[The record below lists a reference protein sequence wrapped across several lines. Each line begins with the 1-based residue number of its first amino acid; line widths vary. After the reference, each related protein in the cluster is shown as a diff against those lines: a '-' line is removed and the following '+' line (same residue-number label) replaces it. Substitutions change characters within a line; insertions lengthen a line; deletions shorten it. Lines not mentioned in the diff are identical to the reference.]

1 MDGDPMMTENFGSL
15 HRRAAVKAL
24 LADRGDLLVVSG
36 LGSSSYDVFDAGEH
50 PGNFYLWGAM
60 GGAAMVGLGI
70 ALAQPRRPVAVI
82 TGDGEQLMG
91 IGSLLTIAA
100 KKCGNLSIAVL
111 DNGHFG
117 ETGMQVSHSGLGAR
131 LEVIADGAGLR
142 SVRVIT
148 DMQGIADFRR
158 ELHNIDGGPRLAR
171 IHIASGHVERALPPR
186 DGVFLKNRFR
196 ENLGIPIA

>member
-1 MDGDPMMTENFGSL
+1 MTKDFGSL
-15 HRRAAVKAL
+15 DRREAVRTL

-36 LGSSSYDVFDAGEH
+36 LGSSSYDVFAAGEH

-60 GGAAMVGLGI
+60 GGAAMIGLGI

-91 IGSLLTIAA
+91 IGSLLTVAA
-100 KKCGNLSIAVL
+100 KKPGNLTIIVL

-117 ETGMQVSHSGLGAR
+117 ETGMQLSHSGLGAQ
-131 LEVIADGAGLR
+131 LEVIARGAGLQ
-142 SVRVIT
+142 SVRAIT
-148 DMQGIADFRR
+148 DIEGIIGFRPEMQNTDA
-158 ELHNIDGGPRLAR
+158 GPRLVRVR
-171 IHIASGHVERALPPR
+171 ITSGRVERALPPR

-196 ENLGIPIA
+196 QNLGLPVT

>member
-1 MDGDPMMTENFGSL
+1 MMTPNFSL
-15 HRRAAVKAL
+15 NRREAVKAL
-24 LADRGDLLVVSG
+24 LADRGALLVVTG

-60 GGAAMVGLGI
+60 GGAAMVGLGL
-70 ALAQPRRPVAVI
+70 ALAQPKRPVAVI

-100 KKCGNLSIAVL
+100 KKPGNLTIAVL

-117 ETGMQVSHSGLGAR
+117 ETGMQVSHTGLGAQ
-131 LEVIADGAGLR
+131 LDVIATGAGLR
-142 SVRVIT
+142 SVTDIT
-148 DMQGIADFRR
+148 DMNGIVEFRR
-158 ELHNIDGGPRLAR
+158 KLQSIDGGPRLAR
-171 IHIASGHVERALPPR
+171 IRIASGHLERALPPR

-196 ENLGIPIA
+196 ENLGFPVT